1 MKIRALLLIAIMIMG
16 SYAMIQLLLGYDKKE
31 VLEVLD
37 PTKSPFSLLTISE
50 PSLSGAD
57 PKIWVIEDESE
68 IESLLEFLQDYH
80 VRKLKPEKIN
90 RIDDINQFIINL
102 IDENGDNFSI
112 VVNEDLIIE
121 NSSLYYE
128 VVDGPIDVD
137 WIVQFFISNKI

>member
-16 SYAMIQLLLGYDKKE
+16 TYALIQVFLGYDKKE
-31 VLEVLD
+31 VLAVLD
-37 PTKSPFSLLTISE
+37 AKNSPFSSMTFSE
-50 PSLSGAD
+50 PSLSGAA
-57 PKIWVIEDESE
+57 PKIWDVDDESE

-80 VRKLKPEKIN
+80 VRKLKPNKIN
-90 RIDDINQFIINL
+90 RVDDINQFIISL
-102 IDENGDNFSI
+102 TDKNGDNFSI

-128 VVDGPIDVD
+128 VIDGPIDVD

>member
-1 MKIRALLLIAIMIMG
+1 MKIRALLLIAVMIMG
-16 SYAMIQLLLGYDKKE
+16 TYAMIQLFLGYDKKE
-31 VLEVLD
+31 VSKVLGA
-37 PTKSPFSLLTISE
+37 TESPFSLLTFSE
-50 PSLSGAD
+50 PSLSGAA
-57 PKIWVIEDESE
+57 PQIWNVDDQAE

-90 RIDDINQFIINL
+90 KIDDINQFIIYL
-102 IDENGDNFSI
+102 TDKNGDSFSI
-112 VVNEDLIIE
+112 VVNEDLIIQ